1 MYHYKLSP
9 KDVWEMTEE
18 QVEMLIHG
26 LAWMGIVKIKPM
38 VESTN
43 AGAWGHLG
51 RLIGK

>member
-9 KDVWEMTEE
+9 KEVWEMTET

-26 LAWMGIVKIKPM
+26 LAWMGIIKIKPM

-43 AGAWGHLG
+43 VGAWSHLG
-51 RLIGK
+51 RLIG